1 MRPVGLCGVL
11 TITSRVFGP
20 IAGTIIFWFLLVFV
34 AAPAQRLYPSAF
46 GALLVRRRRAL
57 GVTFGLSMA
66 IHVGCILRLYALHAP
81 ARPPMVTDSD
91 IWIGIPALG
100 MVALLTVTSLDALK
114 RRLSP
119 AAWRRLHTTGI
130 WVVWAIFFLC
140 LVDSVGRKTTAHPV
154 LAYHLF
160 IAVLVIAA
168 GLRLWS
174 AARQRGSRRA
184 TAQRR

>member
-1 MRPVGLCGVL
+1 M
-11 TITSRVFGP
+11 
-20 IAGTIIFWFLLVFV
+20 
-34 AAPAQRLYPSAF
+34 
-46 GALLVRRRRAL
+46 RRRRAL

-100 MVALLTVTSLDALK
+100 MVAVLTVTSLDALK

-119 AAWRRLHTTGI
+119 AAWRRLHATGI
-130 WVVWAIFFLC
+130 WIVWAIFFLC

-160 IAVLVIAA
+160 IAVLAGAA
-168 GLRLWS
+168 GLRVAALGAPLSAPPWISPASAACRWS
-174 AARQRGSRRA
+174 ASCAASPLTTSRRWP
-184 TAQRR
+184 RR